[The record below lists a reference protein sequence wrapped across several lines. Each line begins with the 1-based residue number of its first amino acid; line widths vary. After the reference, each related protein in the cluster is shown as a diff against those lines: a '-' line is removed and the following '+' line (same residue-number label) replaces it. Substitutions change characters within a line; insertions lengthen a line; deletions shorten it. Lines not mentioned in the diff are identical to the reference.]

1 MNDTECVLFIQDNGV
16 PAVMFASPEALKTRS
31 LIEIA
36 LSDVPFGKPFKIVKA
51 SELPWD
57 KPQEEWEIDP
67 STLTDGVG
75 LHGIYLTAQG
85 DANG

>member
-16 PAVMFASPEALKTRS
+16 PAVMFASPEVLKTRS

-57 KPQEEWEIDP
+57 KPQEEWEIDQ

-75 LHGIYLTAQG
+75 LYGISLTAQG

>member
-16 PAVMFASPEALKTRS
+16 PAVMFAAPEALKTCS

-75 LHGIYLTAQG
+75 LHGISLTAQG

>member
-16 PAVMFASPEALKTRS
+16 PTVMFASPEALKTRS

-75 LHGIYLTAQG
+75 LHGISLTAQG

>member
-1 MNDTECVLFIQDNGV
+1 MRVAIYIQDNGIPAVLV
-16 PAVMFASPEALKTRS
+16 PAPEALKQMDI
-31 LIEIA
+31 IEIA
-36 LSDVPFGKPFKIVKA
+36 MKDVPFGKPFKIVDA
-51 SELPWD
+51 DSLPWD

-75 LHGIYLTAQG
+75 LHGISLTAQG